1 MSDRSFLQWL
11 EDRIVSVYG
20 ENRNVDFLHR
30 LRAIK
35 DSIPPTVPP
44 TTGTKPP
51 VSPLSQKII
60 DELQTERV
68 RQRLKGY
75 TDDQNDNTKD
85 LDDWCDDIIAYATW
99 AKQMARMGSPDKY
112 RNRMKQIATM
122 AAAACDSYDRTA
134 PEGRWFGRDAD
145 TQANFQEL
153 KYPPEKLD
161 TLAADYAAIGAKFL
175 NQKTTEKTSE
185 QKHMDALHILI
196 DYIKDVRSCGTDPVM
211 RRKAHD
217 TLCQWDQ
224 KRSN

>member
-1 MSDRSFLQWL
+1 ML
-11 EDRIVSVYG
+11 
-20 ENRNVDFLHR
+20 
-30 LRAIK
+30 
-35 DSIPPTVPP
+35 SIEIM
-44 TTGTKPP
+44 KEMH
-51 VSPLSQKII
+51 K
-60 DELQTERV
+60 ERT
-68 RQRLKGY
+68 RQIEKGY
-75 TDDQNDNTKD
+75 TDDQNDNFKD

-99 AKQMARMGSPDKY
+99 AKQMVNMGSPGKY

-134 PEGRWFGRDAD
+134 PKGRWFGRDAD
-145 TQANFQEL
+145 TQANFQEP
-153 KYPPEKLD
+153 KYPPEKRN

-175 NQKTTEKTSE
+175 NQKTAEKTCE

-217 TLCQWDQ
+217 TLYQWDQ